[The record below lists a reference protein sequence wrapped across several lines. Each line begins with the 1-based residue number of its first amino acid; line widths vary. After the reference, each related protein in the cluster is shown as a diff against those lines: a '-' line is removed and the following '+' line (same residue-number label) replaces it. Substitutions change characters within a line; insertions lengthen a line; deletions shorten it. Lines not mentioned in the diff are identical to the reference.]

1 MLLLQESVFSECGIS
16 ASFRWD
22 EQGKCS
28 PRPPDPAAEVLV
40 DRIGWT
46 MQIGVVVAAIDP
58 IRFRLA
64 VDGVAVVQAYQQID
78 QGFAG
83 AGHLDGLGRPASSP
97 RLSPDD
103 TWADPLGLRFSH
115 HHSEGQPPNQPAPG
129 AVPLRH
135 LASWLRSAGIRRVG
149 PCRLGVDFE
158 AEAVEDG
165 SAVMAGAAVGDA
177 GEQVEV
183 ERSVP
188 YVPERC
194 GQLQGGCSRGMM
206 DFLNI
211 SAKFNPLPEPGA
223 GERSL
228 ARLPG

>member
-28 PRPPDPAAEVLV
+28 PRPPDPATEVLV

-64 VDGVAVVQAYQQID
+64 VDVVQAYQQID

-97 RLSPDD
+97 WLSPMMPGPTRSDSASH
-103 TWADPLGLRFSH
+103 TITLRDSRPTSQLLAQSH
-115 HHSEGQPPNQPAPG
+115 Y
-129 AVPLRH
+129 
-135 LASWLRSAGIRRVG
+135 GI
-149 PCRLGVDFE
+149 
-158 AEAVEDG
+158 
-165 SAVMAGAAVGDA
+165 
-177 GEQVEV
+177 
-183 ERSVP
+183 
-188 YVPERC
+188 
-194 GQLQGGCSRGMM
+194 
-206 DFLNI
+206 
-211 SAKFNPLPEPGA
+211 
-223 GERSL
+223 
-228 ARLPG
+228 